1 MSRNKEKA
9 QSALNRY
16 QAQVSREAGVLE
28 SDPSQRPKY
37 VQSVESLPQAEKW
50 RQTVV
55 TEISVNLTKIN
66 DPTLPESEIR
76 LLNDTLNRLHRE
88 KRAWE
93 HHIKQLGG
101 NDYISFGSQVQGLNI
116 KGTRYYGRARE
127 LAEVKQTREVKE
139 HKEKPSE
146 KPLGLE
152 YYGVFDGDGDG
163 DREGDGDGEGDGDW
177 EGYGDGKGNA
187 NGILLPPID
196 YNKLTI
202 MAEIN
207 TALGEKVLPAP
218 YIPKQATDTLPTNED
233 VERWLVEKRRA
244 ELLAQ
249 LAL

>member
-66 DPTLPESEIR
+66 DPTIPESDIR
-76 LLNDTLNRLHRE
+76 SLNDTLNKLHRE

-93 HHIKQLGG
+93 YHIKQLGG
-101 NDYISFGSQVQGLNI
+101 NDYISYGSQVQGINI

-127 LAEVKQTREVKE
+127 LVEVKLKNQEKNET
-139 HKEKPSE
+139 KEKPSD
-146 KPLGLE
+146 KLGLE
-152 YYGVFDGDGDG
+152 YYGVF
-163 DREGDGDGEGDGDW
+163 EPSWISGDGE
-177 EGYGDGKGNA
+177 EA
-187 NGILLPPID
+187 NTLLGTID
-196 YNKLTI
+196 YDKRNI

-218 YIPKQATDTLPTNED
+218 YTPKQVKGRLPTSDD

>member
-76 LLNDTLNRLHRE
+76 LLNDTLNKLHRE

-93 HHIKQLGG
+93 YHIKKLGG
-101 NDYISFGSQVQGLNI
+101 NDYISYGSQVQGLNI

-127 LAEVKQTREVKE
+127 LAEVKQIRDVKE
-139 HKEKPSE
+139 HKEKPRE
-146 KPLGLE
+146 KQLGLE
-152 YYGVFDGDGDG
+152 YYGIFDDDWEGAGGGDGAGGEDGAGDRRGDG
-163 DREGDGDGEGDGDW
+163 DR
-177 EGYGDGKGNA
+177 NRV
-187 NGILLPPID
+187 LLAPID
-196 YNKLTI
+196 YNKHTI

-218 YIPKQATDTLPTNED
+218 YIPKQVTSTLPTNDD